1 MQDQPHPTYW
11 SHNGRQWNITESD
24 CIVIVG
30 GGGRGRDKYS
40 FIIFC
45 KKSQNYNK
53 VGDNFLLNCW
63 RLLAFWLPAS
73 KAWWQVALTQIYQVE
88 PETLLLSWF
97 VSFLKPLRSCQT
109 LIKSSV
115 SVFTLFTPKLLC
127 LQENIKQLI
136 ELSVSYMY
144 IWGDL
149 ESWGKYCFERSC
161 DFHLEYNFS
170 KVCWRK
176 ISQAC
181 FQITPVSGWPIMPIV
196 SFILAYHARTAPYI
210 SITFHL
216 YLNLLQKWLKLFLL

>member
-1 MQDQPHPTYW
+1 MKYYGEWLYCYCWWWWTRTWQIFIY
-11 SHNGRQWNITESD
+11 NILQ
-24 CIVIVG
+24 
-30 GGGRGRDKYS
+30 
-40 FIIFC
+40 
-45 KKSQNYNK
+45 KSQNYNK

-149 ESWGKYCFERSC
+149 ESWGKYCFERTC
-161 DFHLEYNFS
+161 DFHWNKIF
-170 KVCWRK
+170 RK
-176 ISQAC
+176 S
-181 FQITPVSGWPIMPIV
+181 VEEK
-196 SFILAYHARTAPYI
+196 Y
-210 SITFHL
+210 
-216 YLNLLQKWLKLFLL
+216 LKLAFK